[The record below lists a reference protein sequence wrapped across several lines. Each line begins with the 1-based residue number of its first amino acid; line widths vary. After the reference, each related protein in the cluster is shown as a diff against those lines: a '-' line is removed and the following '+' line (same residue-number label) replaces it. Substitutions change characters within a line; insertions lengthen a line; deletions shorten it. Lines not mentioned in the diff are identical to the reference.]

1 MHKQKEL
8 KLKTYYKQKGGNM
21 NTKTLTPFE
30 ATEKDMARI
39 NSYSRRKLNT
49 EEIYTFSMI
58 LCANDV
64 DRDCEAFTKEALDK
78 MSKLFEGTTGIQD
91 HKAYSKNQIARIF
104 KTSVIKTNE
113 KTMYGE
119 DKYLLK
125 AWAYMV
131 KSENNKDLILKIDA
145 GIVKEVSVCC
155 NIKKKICSI
164 CGEKYDGGCG
174 HVLGKKYGD
183 SLCYVKLKEP
193 CDAYEWSFV
202 AVPAQP
208 EAGVVKHFS
217 TQTHKDNEFYSK
229 ASIGEY
235 FENKLKTQVVAL
247 SHLNNFMKENPSCC
261 EKILNKLSIK
271 ELEALKEEFSKN
283 LNKST
288 IFSNFSFAEKF
299 RKRRKF

>member
-1 MHKQKEL
+1 
-8 KLKTYYKQKGGNM
+8 M

-30 ATEKDMARI
+30 ATEKDMAKI
-39 NSYSRRKLNT
+39 NSYSRRKLNP

-91 HKAYSKNQIARIF
+91 HKAYSKNQIARIY

-155 NIKKKICSI
+155 NIKQKICSI
-164 CGEKYDGGCG
+164 CGEKYDGSCN

-208 EAGVVKHFS
+208 EAGVVKHFN
-217 TQTHKDNEFYSK
+217 TTNQKDNEFYSK

-235 FENKLKTQVVAL
+235 YENKLKSKIVAL
-247 SHLNNFMKENPSCC
+247 SHLNNFMSDKSSCF
-261 EKILNKLSIK
+261 EEILNKLSIK
-271 ELEALKEEFSKN
+271 ELEALKEELSKKIDKD
-283 LNKST
+283 LTS
-288 IFSNFSFAEKF
+288 SNFSFAKKLKKEEENF
-299 RKRRKF
+299 NYII